1 LGYGFIN
8 TCSGFFL
15 FLQKGQQNGLFHFA
29 VSSGDPPQPAS
40 NLLDA
45 SERDRRRGVLSMH
58 APIHA
63 IVPLSLTQPSD
74 KLTAHCA
81 RTFVAIDAELIIA
94 SCVAIDAELPSWR

>member
-1 LGYGFIN
+1 
-8 TCSGFFL
+8 
-15 FLQKGQQNGLFHFA
+15 
-29 VSSGDPPQPAS
+29 
-40 NLLDA
+40 
-45 SERDRRRGVLSMH
+45 MH

-81 RTFVAIDAELIIA
+81 RTFVAVDAELIIA

>member
-1 LGYGFIN
+1 
-8 TCSGFFL
+8 
-15 FLQKGQQNGLFHFA
+15 
-29 VSSGDPPQPAS
+29 
-40 NLLDA
+40 
-45 SERDRRRGVLSMH
+45 MH

-94 SCVAIDAELPSWR
+94 SCVAIDTELPSWR